1 MSAQASIYIVMVFAQ
16 LFLGSALRAD
26 VASITINEAPSL
38 EMSNRIDIF
47 LDPDNKTTI
56 QDVSHPEFQQ
66 FKRNSELFPSFGAF
80 GGAAWLRFSLHNAS
94 DREQQSILLLNTTM
108 LDARLYFLNENGQMQ
123 EYKAGRLHVN
133 DQETFPNMMPRF
145 NLQFKPGQTVQYY
158 MSVKAYVVYTIK
170 LSINQPET
178 FYQNQRLAHFF
189 GGLYVGIMLIMSL
202 YNLFIYASTR
212 DSAYL
217 WYVATVMTLHL
228 GVFGQYL
235 TNGDYFGFKI
245 PFFPSLD
252 LWIFKLLG
260 FAFLVQFSRLFL
272 HTKRVPRYDRCL
284 NATFVLTGAFIL
296 ATPFFN
302 IAKLNAFHN
311 IIVVTA
317 VMSFIVYSG
326 RLFSQ
331 GSSYARYYF
340 IAWFPF
346 MLMALILITLNMTK
360 KAHLM
365 PNMSLVLCLS
375 ACVEVLLLSM
385 ALGDKYNQMRKDKEK
400 AEREHKEAV
409 LAMNRSLEALVK
421 EKTRDIRSML
431 DNLQLGIFTV
441 DHNMVISSEHSRYL
455 RTMTSS
461 QSLHSRLLSNVLFED
476 AHIGHDVRDQV
487 EAAVL
492 ASTDTDELG
501 FMGNAHLLI
510 RQFQRQSDKGLR
522 DIEVDWSPIE
532 SEDGTVGKLL
542 VCMKDVTEFN
552 QLKKTGEVQT
562 RRIEMLRQYLK
573 ADRAQIRTL
582 EERMMAAADQSLQ
595 LSEDQVSSWSETRKA
610 EFVGQVFANLH
621 TTKAISRKLGLA
633 YLSDAIHTGENH
645 LHEIMDGK
653 KSLSLATLQSIFDQI
668 TSTIND
674 YRGVIVELGM
684 SVQASTGT
692 QRARN
697 FESLVMDALSERGT
711 LAARLGKH
719 PPLIQLNIGEEITCN
734 PQLEETLET
743 LLVHLLRNSMDHGI
757 ESPETRRARSKPEQ
771 GLISLAV
778 KKHGLQY
785 LLEYQDDGQG
795 LNLDRIYSRA
805 VEKGLIQPSQALSET
820 EIAVL
825 IFTSGFSTK
834 ETVTEI
840 SGRGVG
846 LDAVFRQAAS
856 VGGRIDVRLLEKHEA
871 GRFGTWSVVFCF
883 TWPQQWSTLS
893 KAVGG

>member
-1 MSAQASIYIVMVFAQ
+1 MGANTSICIFVFLAQI
-16 LFLGSALRAD
+16 FLGSALRAD
-26 VASITINEAPSL
+26 VAAITINEVPSL
-38 EMSNRIDIF
+38 EISNSIDIF

-56 QDVSHPEFQQ
+56 QDVSRPEFQQ

-80 GGAAWLRFSLHNAS
+80 GGTAWLRFSLHNAS
-94 DREQQSILLLNTTM
+94 DHELQSILLLNATI
-108 LDARLYFLNENGQMQ
+108 LDARLYFLNEDGQMQ

-145 NLQFKPGQTVQYY
+145 NLQFKPGQTIQYY

-170 LSINQPET
+170 LSINQPEA

-228 GVFGQYL
+228 GVFGQYV
-235 TNGDYFGFKI
+235 TNGDYFGLKI
-245 PFFPSLD
+245 PLFPSLD
-252 LWIFKLLG
+252 LWLFKLVG

-272 HTKRVPRYDRCL
+272 YTKRVPRYDRCL
-284 NATFVLTGAFIL
+284 NATFALTGVFLL

-302 IAKLNAFHN
+302 IAKLNAVHN
-311 IIVVTA
+311 IIVVTV

-365 PNMSLVLCLS
+365 PNMTMVLCLS

-385 ALGDKYNQMRKDKEK
+385 ALGDKYNQMRKDKER

-441 DHNMVISSEHSRYL
+441 DHNMVISSEHSQYL
-455 RTMTSS
+455 RTMISS

-476 AHIGHDVRDQV
+476 AQIGHDVKDQV

-492 ASTDTDELG
+492 ASTDSDELG

-532 SEDGTVGKLL
+532 SEDGTVAKLL

-552 QLKKTGEVQT
+552 QLKKDGEAQT

-573 ADRAQIRTL
+573 ADRAQTKTL
-582 EERMMAAADQSLQ
+582 EERLMAAADQSRQ
-595 LSEDQVSSWSETRKA
+595 LSEDQIRSWTETHQA
-610 EFVGQVFANLH
+610 QFVGQIFANLH
-621 TTKAISRKLGLA
+621 TAKAISRKLGLA

-645 LHEIMDGK
+645 LHDIMDGK
-653 KSLSLATLQSIFDQI
+653 ASLSPARLQSIFDQI
-668 TSTIND
+668 TGTINN
-674 YRGVIVELGM
+674 YRGVVLELGI
-684 SVQASTGT
+684 SVHAPPGK
-692 QRARN
+692 QRSRN
-697 FESLVMDALSERGT
+697 FEGLVMDALSERGT
-711 LAARLGKH
+711 LATRLGKH
-719 PPLIQLNIGEEITCN
+719 PPLIQLNIGEEIACA
-734 PQLEETLET
+734 PQLEETVET

-771 GLISLAV
+771 GLISLSV
-778 KKHGLQY
+778 KKHESNY
-785 LLEYQDDGQG
+785 ILEYRDDGQG
-795 LNLDRIYSRA
+795 LNLDRIHSRA
-805 VEKGLIQPSQALSET
+805 VEKGLIQPSQTLSEA
-820 EIAVL
+820 EIAAL

-834 ETVTEI
+834 ESVTDI

-846 LDAVFRQAAS
+846 LDAVSRQVAS
-856 VGGRIDVRLLEKHEA
+856 VGGSIDVRLIEKHET
-871 GRFGTWSVVFCF
+871 GRFGTWSVVFCVS
-883 TWPQQWSTLS
+883 WPQQLS
-893 KAVGG
+893 SLPKAS